1 MKINIPLDS
10 VKKQIREEFRIAAAG
25 NAGNARSGRPVDADL
40 DGTPPWA
47 NDQDRT
53 INFAK
58 AVTGEA
64 ARLATMGVSVELS
77 GSARA
82 DWLQERLN
90 EELIPFLRDMVD
102 VGCAAGMFL
111 LKPTP
116 DSIGL
121 YTPPEFTITAVDNRK
136 RVIGVVLYDTKA
148 TPDYYYVKAEYH
160 RYDGT
165 HYVVSNRA
173 FRLTKGKTAA
183 SRANLDEVPDWVGI
197 LPDAVL
203 DDTAPLFA
211 VCTMPTPTTST
222 AALAVCPSMPTPCRS
237 CAGWTSHGR
246 LWWTKFRIPG
256 RSPLWMTG
264 CCASPAGKMFPCGC
278 RAMCKTLPGSAAE
291 SFYQEIDRKL
301 KTGERQTGINML
313 LQSLSTKCGF
323 SEGYFSFNEKQGLA
337 TATQVEADDRRT
349 IQRIKDIRDRIQN
362 AVDDLIQA
370 LNDYADIYDLAPYGT
385 YTVAY
390 NFGDITYSYEEDR
403 QNTKSL
409 CQLGVLPWWM
419 YLVRFE
425 GFSEDDAKAAYAEA
439 NTAKPGLFRYRMIT
453 PEQFQEIGETLLPLL
468 DDLTEWIARD
478 MIERFMIRF
487 GRGEEKLLT
496 GTDEWQA
503 WVLKQA
509 GGNLDEI
516 QKALAKSTGK
526 SQQEIAKIFKGSG
539 IQAAK
544 ADAEAAAVTFSGLS
558 SGMMAIITDAYERT
572 VGEISNI
579 TRTTAGANQ
588 SGVYRHL

>member
-10 VKKQIREEFRIAAAG
+10 VKKQIREEFRIAPLVTPEMREAE
-25 NAGNARSGRPVDADL
+25 DL
-40 DGTPPWA
+40 WMQVWMGIPPWA

-136 RVIGVVLYDTKA
+136 RVTGVVLYDTKA

-160 RYDGT
+160 RYDGM

-173 FRLTKGKTAA
+173 FRLAKGKASA
-183 SRANLDEVPDWVGI
+183 SRVNLDEVPDWVGI

-211 VCTMPTPTTST
+211 VCTMPDANNIDGGACGMSIY
-222 AALAVCPSMPTPCRS
+222 ANALPELRGLDVAWSAMVDEIQDSRS
-237 CAGWTSHGR
+237 IALVDDR
-246 LWWTKFRIPG
+246 LLREPG
-256 RSPLWMTG
+256 RKNVSV
-264 CCASPAGKMFPCGC
+264 
-278 RAMCKTLPGSAAE
+278 RLPRYVQNVAGSAAE

-323 SEGYFSFNEKQGLA
+323 SEGYFSYNEKQGLA

-349 IQRIKDIRDRIQN
+349 IQRIKDIRDRIQA

-425 GFSEDDAKAAYAEA
+425 GFSEDDAKAAYTEA
-439 NTAKPGLFRYRMIT
+439 NTAKPGLF
-453 PEQFQEIGETLLPLL
+453 P
-468 DDLTEWIARD
+468 DTE
-478 MIERFMIRF
+478 
-487 GRGEEKLLT
+487 
-496 GTDEWQA
+496 
-503 WVLKQA
+503 
-509 GGNLDEI
+509 
-516 QKALAKSTGK
+516 
-526 SQQEIAKIFKGSG
+526 
-539 IQAAK
+539 
-544 ADAEAAAVTFSGLS
+544 
-558 SGMMAIITDAYERT
+558 
-572 VGEISNI
+572 
-579 TRTTAGANQ
+579 
-588 SGVYRHL
+588 

>member
-10 VKKQIREEFRIAAAG
+10 VKKQIREEFRIAPLVTPEMREAE
-25 NAGNARSGRPVDADL
+25 DL
-40 DGTPPWA
+40 WMQIWMGTPPWA

-77 GSARA
+77 SSARA

-121 YTPPEFTITAVDNRK
+121 YTPPEFTVTAVDNRK
-136 RVIGVVLYDTKA
+136 RVTGVVLYDTKA

-160 RYDGT
+160 RYEGT

-173 FRLTKGKTAA
+173 FRVAKGKTAA

-211 VCTMPTPTTST
+211 VCTMPDANNIDGGACGMSIY
-222 AALAVCPSMPTPCRS
+222 ANALPELRGLDVAWSAMVDEIQDSRS
-237 CAGWTSHGR
+237 IALVDDR
-246 LWWTKFRIPG
+246 LLREPG
-256 RSPLWMTG
+256 RKNVSV
-264 CCASPAGKMFPCGC
+264 
-278 RAMCKTLPGSAAE
+278 RLPRYVQNVAGSAAE

-323 SEGYFSFNEKQGLA
+323 SEGYFSYNEKQGLA

-349 IQRIKDIRDRIQN
+349 IQRIKDIRDRIQA

-409 CQLGVLPWWM
+409 CQLGVCRGGCIWCALKDSAKTMRKRPM
-419 YLVRFE
+419 PKPTRRNRGCSLIPNDHPGTVPGDRRNPVAAA
-425 GFSEDDAKAAYAEA
+425 GRPDRMDRPRHDRALHDPLRPRRRKAA
-439 NTAKPGLFRYRMIT
+439 
-453 PEQFQEIGETLLPLL
+453 
-468 DDLTEWIARD
+468 D
-478 MIERFMIRF
+478 
-487 GRGEEKLLT
+487 
-496 GTDEWQA
+496 
-503 WVLKQA
+503 
-509 GGNLDEI
+509 
-516 QKALAKSTGK
+516 
-526 SQQEIAKIFKGSG
+526 
-539 IQAAK
+539 
-544 ADAEAAAVTFSGLS
+544 
-558 SGMMAIITDAYERT
+558 
-572 VGEISNI
+572 
-579 TRTTAGANQ
+579 
-588 SGVYRHL
+588 RHG

>member
-10 VKKQIREEFRIAAAG
+10 VKKQIREEFRIAPLVTPEMREAE
-25 NAGNARSGRPVDADL
+25 DL
-40 DGTPPWA
+40 WMQIWMGTPPWE

-90 EELIPFLRDMVD
+90 EELIPFLRDMLD

-160 RYDGT
+160 RYEGT

-173 FRLTKGKTAA
+173 FRLAKGKTSA
-183 SRANLDEVPDWVGI
+183 SRVNLDEVSDWVGI

-211 VCTMPTPTTST
+211 VCTMPDANNIDGGACGMSIY
-222 AALAVCPSMPTPCRS
+222 ANALPELRGLDVAWSAMVDEIQDSRS
-237 CAGWTSHGR
+237 IALVDDR
-246 LWWTKFRIPG
+246 LLREPG
-256 RSPLWMTG
+256 RKNVSV
-264 CCASPAGKMFPCGC
+264 
-278 RAMCKTLPGSAAE
+278 RLPRYVQNVAGSAAE

-313 LQSLSTKCGF
+313 LQSGI
-323 SEGYFSFNEKQGLA
+323 EVNVGYYIAVG
-337 TATQVEADDRRT
+337 
-349 IQRIKDIRDRIQN
+349 KDNIFRLGMFYKFPNIVQCFQS
-362 AVDDLIQA
+362 ALI
-370 LNDYADIYDLAPYGT
+370 
-385 YTVAY
+385 
-390 NFGDITYSYEEDR
+390 
-403 QNTKSL
+403 
-409 CQLGVLPWWM
+409 
-419 YLVRFE
+419 
-425 GFSEDDAKAAYAEA
+425 
-439 NTAKPGLFRYRMIT
+439 NTAANVAERWEQMQTAGFTSQVPFSARAQMI
-453 PEQFQEIGETLLPLL
+453 
-468 DDLTEWIARD
+468 
-478 MIERFMIRF
+478 
-487 GRGEEKLLT
+487 
-496 GTDEWQA
+496 
-503 WVLKQA
+503 
-509 GGNLDEI
+509 
-516 QKALAKSTGK
+516 
-526 SQQEIAKIFKGSG
+526 QQ
-539 IQAAK
+539 
-544 ADAEAAAVTFSGLS
+544 
-558 SGMMAIITDAYERT
+558 RT
-572 VGEISNI
+572 VVGLCDN
-579 TRTTAGANQ
+579 T
-588 SGVYRHL
+588 HF